1 MMDSFISILMALQM
15 EIFTQFLA
23 LHLILAFQR
32 LINSILCPLPRT
44 QVVYNLL
51 ILDSLDLHELDGE

>member
-51 ILDSLDLHELDGE
+51 ILDSLNLHELDGE